1 MAHIIDFQKHLMKK
15 TLKNDVLRDEVEFE
29 IALTVAKYIYAY
41 MQEKFDDPLD
51 VITFNASTSQLFKGE
66 RNRFTAA
73 LLEIFEY
80 WEIDITEEN
89 VELFDNE
96 FELFPTVEEICSF
109 LERRVV

>member
-15 TLKNDVLRDEVEFE
+15 TIKKEIPKDEVEFE

-51 VITFNASTSQLFKGE
+51 VITFNASTTDLFKGE

-80 WEIDITEEN
+80 WEIDITEES
-89 VELFDNE
+89 VEIFDNE
-96 FELFPTVEEICSF
+96 FELFPTVETVCSF
-109 LERRVV
+109 VETHVV